1 MKLGTKILLG
11 FLVILII
18 LGVLSLMTVFNIGD
32 IVENA
37 SEVIEGNKLSGSMVE
52 RKVDHMEWA
61 AQLNSF
67 ITNPEIT
74 ELTINTD
81 PKKCGFGTWYYSDAR
96 EEAERLVPQ
105 ISSILSGIEQPHN
118 ELHQSAVA
126 IEEKYVDIDPAWS
139 GFFAQKERD
148 HYEWMSSLLEELMNR
163 QDQLSVQLDY
173 RQCEFGKF
181 LYSNQAI
188 ELANTDER
196 LAKYLDEVK
205 EPHKLLHDSAASI
218 QRIISGDAEDKYDQA
233 FEYYKDYTQPNMNAV
248 KSIIEKIIIRIDE
261 LIASYNEAVNIYN
274 TRTSEA
280 LEEVKGYLDDIVDTT
295 KQNVMTDEVMLNLA
309 NQSQTILIVFSLIAI
324 GIGIFLAL
332 MISRGIS
339 KSLEKIINDLSDSS
353 VQVTQ
358 ASQELSSASQQL
370 AEGSSEQASSL
381 EETSATLNES
391 SSMLQRTS
399 ENTGE
404 ATRISQSAT
413 KSSENGQS
421 QMERMMTSMQK
432 LSDSST
438 EISKIINVI
447 DSIAFQTNIL
457 SLNAAVEAARAGE
470 AGAGFAVVAEEVRTL
485 AQKSAKAAND
495 TKEIIEKNIELS
507 KEGVEVARMVA
518 DALNEINREARKLNN
533 LVEQING
540 ASTEQSQGIEQ
551 INQALN
557 QMEQV
562 TQQNAANAQET
573 ASSSE
578 ELNAQA
584 ETLNNIIDQLTKM
597 VRGTSSNTDSQVGF
611 RKGSEIQTK

>member
-1 MKLGTKILLG
+1 MSIKNGIKLLL
-11 FLVILII
+11 ILII
-18 LGVLSLMTVFNIGD
+18 LFIAYNNTYCKTL
-32 IVENA
+32 
-37 SEVIEGNKLSGSMVE
+37 
-52 RKVDHMEWA
+52 KVG
-61 AQLNSF
+61 
-67 ITNPEIT
+67 
-74 ELTINTD
+74 
-81 PKKCGFGTWYYSDAR
+81 K
-96 EEAERLVPQ
+96 
-105 ISSILSGIEQPHN
+105 
-118 ELHQSAVA
+118 
-126 IEEKYVDIDPAWS
+126 EEKYSSIKAAINSATAGDTLLIQSGMYKEGNIVIDKAITVI
-139 GFFAQKERD
+139 G
-148 HYEWMSSLLEELMNR
+148 L
-163 QDQLSVQLDY
+163 
-173 RQCEFGKF
+173 
-181 LYSNQAI
+181 NQ
-188 ELANTDER
+188 
-196 LAKYLDEVK
+196 
-205 EPHKLLHDSAASI
+205 P
-218 QRIISGDAEDKYDQA
+218 IIDGEDKYDQA
-233 FEYYKDYTQPNMNAV
+233 FEYYQDYTQPNMQAV
-248 KSIIEKIIIRIDE
+248 KAVIGKIINRIDE

-295 KQNVMTDEVMLNLA
+295 KRNVMTDEVMLNLA
-309 NQSQTILIVFSLIAI
+309 NQSQTLLIVFSLIAI

-391 SSMLQRTS
+391 SSMLQRTT
-399 ENTGE
+399 ENTKE

-413 KSSENGQS
+413 KSSENGQH
-421 QMERMMTSMQK
+421 QMERMMTAMQK
-432 LSDSST
+432 LSDSSA

-447 DSIAFQTNIL
+447 DSIAFQTNIF

-470 AGAGFAVVAEEVRTL
+470 AGAGFAVVTEEVRTL

-495 TKEIIEKNIELS
+495 TKDIIEKNIELS
-507 KEGVEVARMVA
+507 TEGVEVARTVSE
-518 DALNEINREARKLNN
+518 ALNEINQEAGKLNN

-562 TQQNAANAQET
+562 TQQNAANAEET

-584 ETLNNIIDQLTKM
+584 ETLNNIIDKLTKM
-597 VRGTSSNTDSQVGF
+597 VQGTSSNQRSQQVH
-611 RKGSEIQTK
+611 RKM